1 MARGDY
7 LGEFELVVLLGL
19 ARLED
24 EAYGMRI
31 FEEIKRVTGRD
42 LTVPAV
48 YVTLN
53 RLEKKGYVNSR
64 TGESSALRGGRAR
77 KYYRVTPD
85 GARALEASQD
95 MLSRLWQGIAVDLGT
110 AVSKS

>member
-24 EAYGMRI
+24 EAYGMAI

-53 RLEKKGYVNSR
+53 RLEKKGYVTSR
-64 TGESSALRGGRAR
+64 TGDSSAERGGRAK
-77 KYYRVTPD
+77 KYYRLTESGTD
-85 GARALEASQD
+85 ALELSQS
-95 MLSRLWQGIAVDLGT
+95 MLSRLWDGVPLRSSPA
-110 AVSKS
+110 KS